1 MAAYTTI
8 DDPSAYFKVQLYTGN
23 GSANH
28 AITFDDTDTD
38 MQPDFVWIKNRD
50 ANDAH
55 CLFDAARGATK
66 LLSSDANT
74 AEATDADTLDSFASD
89 GFQVDADVKVNTNT
103 EDYVAW
109 NWKANGS
116 GSSNTDGTINTT
128 TTSVNTTSGFSIST
142 YTGNG
147 SSSQTIGH
155 GLGVVP
161 QLIIHK
167 NRDQNDSWLVRT
179 TVIDA
184 SIDYG
189 YLDTGDAFGNAS
201 GGYEIAWN
209 TSTFSIG
216 SDGSTNTNTET
227 YLAYCWRSVQGF
239 SKIGIYKGN
248 GNADGPFVYT
258 GFAPAY
264 VLRKSTES
272 TYNWLRQEWKRFDKR
287 NTGEEARNLATDDTG
302 AEPAAGSGF
311 AENEIDF
318 LSNGFKI
325 RASDGTGN
333 KNNDVYIYA
342 AFAEAPFVN
351 SNGVPCTAK

>member
-1 MAAYTTI
+1 MAAFTTI
-8 DDPSAYFKVQLYTGN
+8 DDPSAHFKVQLYTGN

-128 TTSVNTTSGFSIST
+128 TTSVNTTSGISIST

-248 GNADGPFVYT
+248 GNADGPFIYT
-258 GFAPAY
+258 GFQPTFIM
-264 VLRKSTES
+264 LKTTTSTNGWWMGDS
-272 TYNWLRQEWKRFDKR
+272 ARSSYNNELSSLYPDDP
-287 NTGEEARNLATDDTG
+287 EAEYTS
-302 AEPAAGSGF
+302 SGH
-311 AENEIDF
+311 EVDW

-325 RASDGTGN
+325 RNTNGRFNTSDGI
-333 KNNDVYIYA
+333 YIYI
-342 AFAEAPFVN
+342 AFAKAPFVN